1 MRLRTVKVCYFAKYL
16 IFVKILNGILKD
28 DGNNMVVSFMIDKR
42 KIILTYFLVVG
53 EHDTIIVQ

>member
-1 MRLRTVKVCYFAKYL
+1 
-16 IFVKILNGILKD
+16 
-28 DGNNMVVSFMIDKR
+28 MVESIMIDKR

>member
-1 MRLRTVKVCYFAKYL
+1 
-16 IFVKILNGILKD
+16 
-28 DGNNMVVSFMIDKR
+28 MVAAFMVDKR

>member
-1 MRLRTVKVCYFAKYL
+1 
-16 IFVKILNGILKD
+16 
-28 DGNNMVVSFMIDKR
+28 MVVSFMIDKR